1 MTSGAT
7 HKETAAVEANE
18 RSTCSDVGGGSPG
31 RPRFFFFFIPL
42 ALEVRWKGGTVK
54 SRSRDT
60 ERKGVRC
67 TRQVGGEQWLG
78 TKQGDEIYSLVK
90 QEEVTKA
97 SFHNETG

>member
-1 MTSGAT
+1 MRDLR
-7 HKETAAVEANE
+7 VPMW
-18 RSTCSDVGGGSPG
+18 VGGAQGDHA
-31 RPRFFFFFIPL
+31 FFFFFFLIPL
-42 ALEVRWKGGTVK
+42 ALEVRRKGGTVK

-97 SFHNETG
+97 SFHNETGWKRAR

>member
-1 MTSGAT
+1 MRDLR
-7 HKETAAVEANE
+7 VPMW
-18 RSTCSDVGGGSPG
+18 VGGAQGDHAF
-31 RPRFFFFFIPL
+31 FFFFFIPL
-42 ALEVRWKGGTVK
+42 ALEVRRKGGTVK

-60 ERKGVRC
+60 KRKGVWC

>member
-1 MTSGAT
+1 MRDLR
-7 HKETAAVEANE
+7 VPMW
-18 RSTCSDVGGGSPG
+18 VGGAQGDHA
-31 RPRFFFFFIPL
+31 F
-42 ALEVRWKGGTVK
+42 LEVRRKGGTVK